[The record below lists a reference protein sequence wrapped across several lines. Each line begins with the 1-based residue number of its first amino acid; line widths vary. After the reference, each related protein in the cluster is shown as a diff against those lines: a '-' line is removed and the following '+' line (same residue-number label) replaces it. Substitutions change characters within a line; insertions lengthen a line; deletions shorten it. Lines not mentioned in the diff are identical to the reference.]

1 LDTASIAQR
10 RADLEREFNPWRPR
24 TLDEHFEHA
33 AARFGPRPYVIAGA
47 KLAGR
52 ESGGG
57 TRLAGCESDADD
69 RVFTYNDVLRRAH
82 RFADGLAALGVRP
95 GDHVA
100 LLMANY
106 PEYAPLKVAISRV
119 GAVAVPLNYLYRTH
133 ELGFVLR
140 QSCSRLLITMTSY
153 RDMDYLG
160 MLDELAPGWERAGS
174 IGLGELNRVVTL
186 DPEGKGQRRVG
197 VIDVPG
203 LERIGA
209 ESTGTAPGG
218 QRRPQ
223 QMSDIMYTSG
233 TTGEPKG
240 VQLSHDALLRQV
252 YGSAYCR
259 ALPDGNR
266 VVFALP
272 CYHMFGYEHGVQ
284 ATTFVGG
291 AMLPQPRFDAL
302 EYLRAIERHQV
313 NDVLAVPTM
322 SVALVE
328 HPRRREVDLTSLTR
342 MLSAAAVAPTWLWER
357 IRDDLGVSE
366 LVTAYGMTE
375 VGGATVMTQPDDPLE
390 VTASTVG
397 RPKPSGAAGLSGS
410 GQVIAEYTILDPATG
425 APVTP
430 GESGELVSR
439 GPTTM
444 LGYWNRPE
452 ATSATLRE
460 GWLYSGDLGRTLGDG
475 SLVITG
481 RSKDLFKSG
490 GELVMPKEVEDFLTA
505 RPGVSQAYVVG
516 VPDDRWGEV
525 GCAFV
530 VAEPGVTLDP
540 DTLVADCRAGLA
552 RFKAPRHVFVLEDD
566 AVPQTP
572 TGKVQKFKL
581 VPLAQHQIGSNIA
594 TAVPVLGSVETK

>member
-1 LDTASIAQR
+1 VSTGGPSIADR
-10 RADLEREFNPWRPR
+10 RADLERAFNPWRPR
-24 TLDEHFEHA
+24 TLDEHFEHVT
-33 AARFGPRPYVIAGA
+33 ARFGPRPYVIAAA
-47 KLAGR
+47 KPTDQ
-52 ESGGG
+52 ESGPGD
-57 TRLAGCESDADD
+57 E
-69 RVFTYNDVLRRAH
+69 VFSYDDVLRRAY

-106 PEYAPLKVAISRV
+106 PEYAPLKLAIARA
-119 GAVAVPLNYLYRTH
+119 GAVAVPLNYLYRTE

-140 QSCSRLLITMTSY
+140 QSCSRFLITMTSY
-153 RDMDYLG
+153 RDLNYLA

-174 IGLGELNRVVTL
+174 IGLGDLDRVVTF
-186 DPEGKGQRRVG
+186 DPEGTGEKREG
-197 VIDVPG
+197 VVDVPE
-203 LERIGA
+203 LAEIGA
-209 ESTGTAPGG
+209 QSSGAAPGG
-218 QRRPQ
+218 RRRPD

-240 VQLSHDALLRQV
+240 VQLSHDGLLRQV

-291 AMLPQPRFDAL
+291 VMLPQPRFDAL
-302 EYLRAIERHQV
+302 EYLRAIERHRV
-313 NDVLAVPTM
+313 SDVLAVPTM

-328 HPRRREVDLTSLTR
+328 RPERIDLDLSSLTR
-342 MLSAAAVAPTWLWER
+342 MLSAAAVAPSWLWRR
-357 IRDDLGVSE
+357 IRDDLGVTE

-390 VTASTVG
+390 VVATTVG
-397 RPKPSGAAGLSGS
+397 RPKPSGAAGLPDAGKA
-410 GQVIAEYTILDPATG
+410 IARYRVLDPVTG
-425 APVTP
+425 HPVP
-430 GESGELVSR
+430 AGESGELVSR

-444 LGYWNRPE
+444 LGYWNRPD
-452 ATSATLRE
+452 ATATTLRA
-460 GWLYSGDLGRTLGDG
+460 GWLHSGDLGRVLDDG

-490 GELVMPKEVEDFLTA
+490 GELVMPKEIEDFLTA

-530 VAEPGVTLDP
+530 VAEPG
-540 DTLVADCRAGLA
+540 ADVDLEVLMAACREGLA
-552 RFKAPRHVFVLEDD
+552 RFKVPRFLFALDTES
-566 AVPQTP
+566 VPQTP

-581 VPLAQHQIGSNIA
+581 VPMARELIGSDTGA
-594 TAVPVLGSVETK
+594 SVPVLHRAELT